1 MIRQRDKKR
10 DDCRLK
16 VSQTSR
22 ESFVTTQASNGAK
35 TELTND
41 QRPSQMTTR
50 SDSGRVFTCDQ
61 DLDSADA
68 AKKTMEQ
75 LEMDFDNIYEDL
87 LEDIRLLGDI
97 RVNSATDLLNF
108 TDFCR
113 INKVIKKNSHPTM
126 VSALKSLID
135 QRRALMDVNAD
146 KYRELALSFIEFEA
160 IFTQRVSDVVL
171 ESFGIQ
177 QQTFLESYQGI
188 QDEQN
193 QEVFA
198 SQENQTFQTIVNKR
212 RRLAQVL
219 NRPDLAPRELS
230 EAETYEA
237 FDFEITLRKN
247 CIVVLEKAMVRSLE
261 HLKEEDAIQRCLL
274 MDRMW
279 QHLRIE

>member
-1 MIRQRDKKR
+1 
-10 DDCRLK
+10 
-16 VSQTSR
+16 
-22 ESFVTTQASNGAK
+22 
-35 TELTND
+35 
-41 QRPSQMTTR
+41 MTTR